1 MKITVATDLP
11 RAVRAV
17 VTIDPPR
24 RSKTKEAAESPT
36 GVVEL
41 RGSKKTGSAS
51 EIAASL
57 RLGGDLAIAE
67 SLRRA
72 GGTILRWARSNRFES
87 VAIDTATL
95 ATARRKTSAQDA
107 SAALAEG
114 VLLAQYV
121 FANYKREAASKSALP
136 MQVTIVVAGEL
147 AAARRRLAEVETIA
161 AGTNLAREI
170 AHEPPN
176 ELTPTSLAA
185 RAKKLARE
193 AGLTCTVLT
202 ERQLNEM
209 KAGAILA
216 VGQGSDAPPRMIV
229 LSYAPRGA
237 SKTAR
242 PVALVGKA
250 ITFDTGGYSLKDK
263 DGILGMKF
271 DKCGGMAVLGAMWAI
286 GKLKP
291 KVPVIGVIAAAENM
305 ISGGAYRPDDIIR
318 TLSGKTVEIVST
330 DAEGRLVLADALT
343 HAQRKFK
350 PRAIIDLATLTGGV
364 VVSLGTVRAGLMS
377 NDDKLVAA
385 LTQAGDRVHERLW
398 RLPLD
403 DEYQSLIESPDAD
416 MKNSG
421 GRAAHAVLA
430 ATFLKQFVDDDQPW
444 AHLDIAGTA
453 TTDKDLPYF
462 GKGATGFGVRLVVE
476 YVRSLL

>member
-1 MKITVATDLP
+1 MRVSVSTELP
-11 RAVRAV
+11 RAISAL
-17 VTIDPPR
+17 VTIEPPLR
-24 RSKTKEAAESPT
+24 NTGKKATEPPT

-41 RGSKKTGSAS
+41 RGSTKSGRSTA
-51 EIAASL
+51 IAASL
-57 RLGGDLAIAE
+57 RLGGDLPIAE
-67 SLRRA
+67 ELRRA
-72 GGTILRWARSNRFES
+72 GGTMLRWARSHRFES
-87 VAIDTATL
+87 IAIDTSNVPSARL
-95 ATARRKTSAQDA
+95 KTAPEDA
-107 SAALAEG
+107 CAAIAEG
-114 VLLAQYV
+114 ALLAQYA
-121 FANYKREAASKSALP
+121 FANYKREAASKTALP
-136 MQVTIVVAGEL
+136 KRLTIVVAGEL
-147 AAARRRLAEVETIA
+147 AAARKKLADAETIA
-161 AGTNLAREI
+161 AGANLARDI

-176 ELTPTSLAA
+176 ELTPASLAA

-193 AGLTCTVLT
+193 AGLSCTVLT
-202 ERQLNEM
+202 ERQLKEM

-229 LSYAPRGA
+229 LSYHPPRT
-237 SKTAR
+237 SKATR

-291 KVPVIGVIAAAENM
+291 KVPVVGIIAAAENM

-343 HAQRKFK
+343 HAQRKYR

-364 VVSLGTVRAGLMS
+364 VVSLGAVRAGLMS
-377 NDDKLVAA
+377 NDDKLVDE
-385 LTQAGDRVHERLW
+385 LTEAGERVHERLW

-403 DEYQSLIESPDAD
+403 EEYEALIESPDAD

-476 YVRSLL
+476 YVRNLS

>member
-1 MKITVATDLP
+1 MKVAVATDLP
-11 RAVRAV
+11 RAVSAV
-17 VTIDPPR
+17 VTIQSPH
-24 RSKTKEAAESPT
+24 RSKTKEATEAPT

-41 RGSKKTGSAS
+41 RGSTKTPQESA
-51 EIAASL
+51 IAGSL
-57 RLGGDLAIAE
+57 RLSADVPVAE
-67 SLRRA
+67 ALRRA
-72 GGTILRWARSNRFES
+72 GGAILRWARSNRFAS
-87 VAIDTATL
+87 VAIDATNL
-95 ATARRKTSAQDA
+95 AKAPLKTSPGDA
-107 SAALAEG
+107 CAPLAEG
-114 VLLAQYV
+114 VLLSQYA
-121 FANYKREAASKSALP
+121 FANYKREAAAKSGHP
-136 MQVTIVVAGEL
+136 KRVTILVAGEL
-147 AAARRRLAEVETIA
+147 AAARRKLAEAETIA
-161 AGTNLAREI
+161 AATNLAREI
-170 AHEPPN
+170 GHEPPN
-176 ELTPTSLAA
+176 ELTPASLAT

-193 AGLTCTVLT
+193 AGLSCTVLT
-202 ERQLNEM
+202 ERQLKEM

-229 LSYAPRGA
+229 LSYTPPRTA
-237 SKTAR
+237 KTAR

-291 KVPVIGVIAAAENM
+291 KVPVVGIIAAAENM

-364 VVSLGTVRAGLMS
+364 VVSLGTVRAGVMS

-385 LTQAGDRVHERLW
+385 LTEAGDRVHERLW

-403 DEYQSLIESPDAD
+403 NEYRSLIESPDAD

-476 YVRSLL
+476 YVRSLS